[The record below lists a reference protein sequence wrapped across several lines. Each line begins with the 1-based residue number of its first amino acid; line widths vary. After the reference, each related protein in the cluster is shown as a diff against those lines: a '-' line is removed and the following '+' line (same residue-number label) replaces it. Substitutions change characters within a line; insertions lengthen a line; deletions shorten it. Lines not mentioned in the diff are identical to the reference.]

1 MTSSQHLAQAAVQM
15 QIAASALIHARN
27 NLDAAGYGNE
37 SRYLAELAVSL
48 HDTGHDLTHH
58 TIHPED

>member
-15 QIAASALIHARN
+15 QIAASLIHARN
-27 NLDAAGYGNE
+27 NLEAAGYGNE